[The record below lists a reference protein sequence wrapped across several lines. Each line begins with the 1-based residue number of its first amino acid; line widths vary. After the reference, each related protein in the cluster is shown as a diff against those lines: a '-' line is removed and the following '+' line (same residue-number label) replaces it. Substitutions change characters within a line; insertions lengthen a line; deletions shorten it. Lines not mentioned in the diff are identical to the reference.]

1 MRILL
6 MPNFTKPRTW
16 EVLRELCG
24 RMEAMGLTA
33 AAVEK
38 DYRPIAAAGIG
49 PVENAGEDAIRAAE
63 SCDLLLSIGGDGT
76 MIHSARHAAQSR
88 RPVVGV
94 NLGRL
99 GFLAQI
105 EPEGLEHYLLCLKEG
120 RYQREGRYAI
130 GVSRRD
136 TGEELLP
143 FAINDIVL
151 TKDPGQNLAD
161 FEIFCNG
168 KLIDHYYADGV
179 IFSTPTGS
187 TAYALSAGGPVL
199 DPALKAIVMVPICPH
214 SISIRPIVFHGEKT
228 ISIRSQGALQAIA
241 DGADKAF
248 LPPGQAVT
256 VGRSKLEPEFI
267 SFGENE
273 FFEILTAKIKQR
285 G

>member
-16 EVLRELCG
+16 EVLRELCSLMDHLG
-24 RMEAMGLTA
+24 MQ
-33 AAVEK
+33 AVAWGENF
-38 DYRPIAAAGIG
+38 DNMISAGIG
-49 PVENAGEDAIRAAE
+49 PVENGGADIEKAAAG
-63 SCDLLLSIGGDGT
+63 CDILLSIGGDGT
-76 MIHSARHAAQSR
+76 MIHSAYHAARSQ

-105 EPEGLEHYLLCLKEG
+105 EPESLEHYLLCLKEG
-120 RYQREGRYAI
+120 HCIRERRCAI
-130 GVSRRD
+130 EARLL
-136 TGEELLP
+136 GEEREFLP

-151 TKDPGQNLAD
+151 SKTPDQNLAD

-179 IFSTPTGS
+179 IFSTSTGS
-187 TAYALSAGGPVL
+187 TAYALSAGGPVMDPSL
-199 DPALKAIVMVPICPH
+199 DTITMVPICPH
-214 SISIRPIVFHGEKT
+214 SISIRPIVFSGDKT
-228 ISIRSQGALQAIA
+228 ITIRSGGTLLAVA
-241 DGADKAF
+241 DGAGKAEV
-248 LPPGQAVT
+248 PPGTPAV
-256 VGRSKLEPEFI
+256 VGRSPLAPEFI

-273 FFEILTAKIKQR
+273 FFEILTTKIKQR